1 MVPDSSASKQEPE
14 RGQSPR
20 HRGGRRGGLGD
31 DAAIDHHGSHPE
43 FLQGVHIAAEA
54 GMRVALTVH
63 LLVALQKLGLVVREG
78 KRWRRSE

>member
-1 MVPDSSASKQEPE
+1 MQQLSQNELKVYDSTPPLDEDGVSAE
-14 RGQSPR
+14 
-20 HRGGRRGGLGD
+20 D
-31 DAAIDHHGSHPE
+31 
-43 FLQGVHIAAEA
+43 IAAEA